1 MIAGTCALALL
12 TSDNST
18 LGKELSKKLLDK
30 KTGMYKLT
38 RCTGSLPYMV
48 RHSEKRKF
56 VKRMSLI
63 KTCLRRKAPEVFEGK
78 LYGKGAD
85 VFSYGVLL
93 YEMLN
98 FKYAFTFK
106 TLKDYKDIIIDNKY
120 RPSIDGA
127 VAARPKDL
135 IKETWDQ
142 DPKKRPNFDR
152 ISIILKSEYYDST
165 SELESRSERLSNIT
179 MKSIRLRR
187 KK

>member
-1 MIAGTCALALL
+1 
-12 TSDNST
+12 
-18 LGKELSKKLLDK
+18 
-30 KTGMYKLT
+30 
-38 RCTGSLPYMV
+38 
-48 RHSEKRKF
+48 
-56 VKRMSLI
+56 MSLI
-63 KTCLRRKAPEVFEGK
+63 EICSRQKAPEVFEGK
-78 LYGKGAD
+78 PYGKGAD

-106 TLKDYKDIIIDNKY
+106 NLQDYKDIIIRNKY
-120 RPSIDGA
+120 RPPIEGA

-142 DPKKRPNFDR
+142 DPKKRTNFDR
-152 ISIILKSEYYDST
+152 ISIIMKLEYNDST

-187 KK
+187 KSSRP